1 VSTNTKKTFLITG
14 AAGFIGSHL
23 FKALS
28 DSGNYKVI
36 GVDSFTDYYSVE
48 LKKARVSNFLEAKG
62 HFEFADLSDRS
73 ACRDLLERH
82 KPTHVIHLAAQA
94 GIRLPLEENGKYVKE
109 NLVSFVNIASESVSL
124 KVENFLYASS
134 SSVYG
139 SQSHVPFSE
148 LEQLLS
154 PVSFYGLTK
163 LFNEQIIEN
172 LARSSSTRFRGM
184 RFFTVYGPW
193 GRPDMAYFKL
203 IVKGLTHSE
212 FKLNG
217 SGNVKRDFTYVSDV
231 VDSIVKLSV
240 ELEQHETGFQD
251 LVNIGGGKPVSM
263 ADLISEIEKA
273 LGSPIKIL
281 KGEANVNDLPI
292 TNASILYQNQLIG
305 NAPGTSLETGIRETV
320 KWAIR
325 DDITK
330 SLTDWS
336 LGHK

>member
-1 VSTNTKKTFLITG
+1 MATYPEKTFLITG

-28 DSGNYKVI
+28 ESDDCKVV

-48 LKKARVSNFLEAKG
+48 LKKSRVENFLGIKG
-62 HFEFADLSDRS
+62 NFEVADLSDR
-73 ACRDLLERH
+73 AVCKDLLVRH
-82 KPTHVIHLAAQA
+82 RPTHVIHLAAQA
-94 GIRLPLEENGKYVKE
+94 GIRLPLEENGRYVRE

-124 KVENFLYASS
+124 KVGNFLYASS

-139 SQSHVPFSE
+139 SQSKVPFSE
-148 LEQLLS
+148 SEEQLS

-172 LARSSSTRFRGM
+172 LARNSSTRFRGM

-203 IVKGLTHSE
+203 IANGLNNSE

-217 SGNVKRDFTYVSDV
+217 DGNVKRDFTYVSDV
-231 VDSIVKLSV
+231 VNSILKLSV
-240 ELEQHETGFQD
+240 ELEEHPIGYQD

-263 ADLISEIEKA
+263 NELISEIEKV
-273 LGSPIKIL
+273 LGTSIKVQ
-281 KGEANVNDLPI
+281 KVEANNNDLPV
-292 TNASILYQNQLIG
+292 TNASIEYQNKLIG
-305 NAPGTSLETGIRETV
+305 SAPETSLVTGIRETV
-320 KWAIR
+320 EWATRTEIK
-325 DDITK
+325 K
-330 SLTDWS
+330 SLSDWGV
-336 LGHK
+336 GHN